1 MTFEQQLHDDLHQHF
16 LVQGLVDK
24 QFPECPDVEQRW
36 EAIAQSYAPDGIREF
51 AQYPTASLGWMMYI
65 GMAVAR
71 YWDDDWGIY
80 AHIADLYTYMRDKRG
95 YDNLDEYVRH
105 DVLLLKGND
114 YDAIERLV
122 ADTAERTYA
131 ALRHQHIEPG
141 TPEAFRAYV
150 ACLHQLYLMGM
161 ALELHHLGYHMTK
174 LS

>member
-1 MTFEQQLHDDLHQHF
+1 
-16 LVQGLVDK
+16 
-24 QFPECPDVEQRW
+24 
-36 EAIAQSYAPDGIREF
+36 
-51 AQYPTASLGWMMYI
+51 MMYI

-95 YDNLDEYVRH
+95 YDNLDEYVRQ

>member
-1 MTFEQQLHDDLHQHF
+1 
-16 LVQGLVDK
+16 
-24 QFPECPDVEQRW
+24 
-36 EAIAQSYAPDGIREF
+36 
-51 AQYPTASLGWMMYI
+51 
-65 GMAVAR
+65 
-71 YWDDDWGIY
+71 
-80 AHIADLYTYMRDKRG
+80 MRDKRG
-95 YDNLDEYVRH
+95 YDNLDEYVRQ

>member
-1 MTFEQQLHDDLHQHF
+1 MKNEIVGELA
-16 LVQGLVDK
+16 LVTGAGTGIGK
-24 QFPECPDVEQRW
+24 
-36 EAIAQSYAPDGIREF
+36 AIAVRL
-51 AQYPTASLGWMMYI
+51 AQLGCDVVLVGRTASKLEATAAEVRATGREAFP
-65 GMAVAR
+65 MAC
-71 YWDDDWGIY
+71 
-80 AHIADLYTYMRDKRG
+80 DLTDA
-95 YDNLDEYVRH
+95 
-105 DVLLLKGND
+105 
-114 YDAIERLV
+114 DAIERLV